1 MFESVNIYIVSV
13 AVVVLASVA
22 LLFVLSKNKSR
33 DDDATDGRSSEK
45 GTGGSDGASTNDSAS
60 ALTNGTAGG
69 SSSDT
74 DIQDGTNSGVSN
86 SSAVGVETRQRPD
99 TGGLPYVLVAEDNIS
114 NYKLIEVFLRNVAV
128 TENAVNGK
136 KAVERVKEMDY
147 DMVLMDIKMPVMNG
161 LEATKLIRQF
171 DKNIPIVAVTAN
183 VLDFDRKT
191 ALANGCNEFV
201 TKPVVRNQLIAVV
214 ETYKRK

>member
-1 MFESVNIYIVSV
+1 MIH
-13 AVVVLASVA
+13 VLIIEDEPAIARGLS
-22 LLFVLSKNKSR
+22 LLITKNYPDFQISGICKNGR
-33 DDDATDGRSSEK
+33 DGLQKILELK
-45 GTGGSDGASTNDSAS
+45 PE
-60 ALTNGTAGG
+60 LVF
-69 SSSDT
+69 T
-74 DIQDGTNSGVSN
+74 DIT
-86 SSAVGVETRQRPD
+86 
-99 TGGLPYVLVAEDNIS
+99 
-114 NYKLIEVFLRNVAV
+114 
-128 TENAVNGK
+128 
-136 KAVERVKEMDY
+136 
-147 DMVLMDIKMPVMNG
+147 MPVMNG

>member
-1 MFESVNIYIVSV
+1 MFESVNIFIVSI
-13 AVVVLASVA
+13 AVVVLASVV
-22 LLFVLSKNKSR
+22 LLFFLMKTKSQAR
-33 DDDATDGRSSEK
+33 NSVSDDKAETTTNASYEPDAATKASEH
-45 GTGGSDGASTNDSAS
+45 DA
-60 ALTNGTAGG
+60 
-69 SSSDT
+69 
-74 DIQDGTNSGVSN
+74 SGVSASEEPVN
-86 SSAVGVETRQRPD
+86 VATKDVADEAVAQGVEKRHRPD

-147 DMVLMDIKMPVMNG
+147 DVVLMDIKMPVMNG
-161 LEATKLIRQF
+161 LEATKAIRQF

-201 TKPVVRNQLIAVV
+201 TKPVVRSQLIAVV

>member
-22 LLFVLSKNKSR
+22 LLFVLLKNKSR

-45 GTGGSDGASTNDSAS
+45 GAGGSDGANTNDSAS
-60 ALTNGTAGG
+60 ALANGTAGG
-69 SSSDT
+69 SSDT

-86 SSAVGVETRQRPD
+86 SSDVGVETRQRPD